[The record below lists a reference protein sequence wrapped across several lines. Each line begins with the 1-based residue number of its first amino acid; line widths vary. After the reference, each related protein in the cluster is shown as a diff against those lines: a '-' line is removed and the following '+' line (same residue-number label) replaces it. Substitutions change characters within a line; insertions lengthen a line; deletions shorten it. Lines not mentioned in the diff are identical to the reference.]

1 MKLTDKNYKMSKV
14 YKRILLGMKDR
25 AAANRLK
32 KYFILADVSSKRG
45 EFVVLQKGTQ

>member
-1 MKLTDKNYKMSKV
+1 MKQTDKNYRMSRV

-25 AAANRLK
+25 QAANRMK
-32 KYFILADVSSKRG
+32 KYFILADLSSQRS